1 MLIVSEGRN
10 DKRELDLMTPFVAD
24 SEFEGTI
31 SQLAKALLL
40 TNYCKILKVIISDK
54 TLWPPIVGKI
64 EDQ

>member
-1 MLIVSEGRN
+1 
-10 DKRELDLMTPFVAD
+10 MTPFVAD

-54 TLWPPIVGKI
+54 TLWPSIVGKI
-64 EDQ
+64 KDQ